1 MDQPV
6 SSTPTAQP
14 NNRMALTSL
23 ISGIVA
29 WVLWILLLCFNLTI
43 GFVFS
48 LATFGLAGICFGI
61 VGFLPVI
68 PWIIGV
74 VTGHLGIS
82 QIGGTGEGGKG
93 MAIAGLIMGY
103 LGLVLTL
110 CTLVFAVLAWL
121 GVIASSSF
129 PVVPTP
135 YP

>member
-1 MDQPV
+1 MEQPV

-29 WVLWILLLCFNLTI
+29 WALWLLLLCFNWTI
-43 GFVFS
+43 GLVFS
-48 LATFGLAGICFGI
+48 LVTFGLAGICFGI
-61 VGFLPVI
+61 VSFLPVI
-68 PWIIGV
+68 PWLVAV
-74 VTGHLGIS
+74 VTGHVGIS
-82 QIGGTGEGGKG
+82 QIGRTGEGGKG
-93 MAIAGLIMGY
+93 LAIAGLIMGY

-110 CTLVFAVLAWL
+110 CTLVLAVLAWL

>member
-1 MDQPV
+1 MNQYT
-6 SSTPTAQP
+6 STPTAQP

-29 WVLWILLLCFNLTI
+29 WVLWLLLLCFNWTI
-43 GFVFS
+43 GLVFS
-48 LATFGLAGICFGI
+48 LATAGLSGLCFGAL
-61 VGFLPVI
+61 GFLPVS

-121 GVIASSSF
+121 GVIAALSF

-135 YP
+135 SP